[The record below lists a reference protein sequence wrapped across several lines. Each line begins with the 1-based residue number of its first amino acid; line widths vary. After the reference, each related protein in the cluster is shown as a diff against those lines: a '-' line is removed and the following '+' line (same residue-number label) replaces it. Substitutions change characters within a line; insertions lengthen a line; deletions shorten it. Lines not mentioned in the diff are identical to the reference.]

1 MTVPRPTP
9 PLGARPPVDSA
20 AVPAS
25 RPGLPIWPLYLM
37 FGLVLVWW
45 LLGGLYLLWAP
56 LALVLGVVLMVR
68 GQVRLPPGWAL
79 WAVLVALMALSFLR
93 LDGNGLVGFV
103 LRFGFVVAAFL
114 VYLYVYNAAR
124 SGVSW
129 QSLFHPLCLFWLTVV
144 ALGWLAVI
152 APKLSLT
159 TPVEMVLPG
168 SISGERMVQAL
179 THLKATEHN
188 PLSRNPYYR
197 TAAPYPYTNNWGTGF
212 AVMVPCVL
220 AYVTSF
226 RTGWMR
232 RALLVS
238 LPLALV
244 PAFLTLN
251 RGMFVGVGIGLCYV
265 GVRALVRGDVRII
278 ASIGA
283 VGVLAVLVTFLVPV
297 GDLISNRV
305 ENTDS
310 TTDRLDI
317 YRRTL
322 AAVADS
328 PLLGYGAP
336 QFVDTIK
343 VAEPLGTQGQIWL
356 IMYSHGVP
364 ALLAMLLF
372 FVLVARR
379 LARAVSPGG
388 VWLSAVPVVALG
400 VTPFYGYTDINLSV
414 MFFAIGL
421 AMAAVDGPVNRPSV
435 WPTR

>member
-1 MTVPRPTP
+1 MTEPRPTP
-9 PLGARPPVDSA
+9 PLGARPREESADEHNRADLPV
-20 AVPAS
+20 
-25 RPGLPIWPLYLM
+25 WPLHLL
-37 FGLVLVWW
+37 FGLALVWW

-56 LALVLGVVLMVR
+56 LAAVMAAVLLVR
-68 GQVRLPPGWAL
+68 GRVRWPAGSVL

-93 LDGNGLVGFV
+93 LGGSGLVGFV
-103 LRFGFVVAAFL
+103 LRFGFVLSAFV

-129 QSLFHPLCLFWLTVV
+129 QALFQPLCVFWLTVV
-144 ALGWLAVI
+144 ALGWLAVF
-152 APKLSLT
+152 APKLSVT
-159 TPVEMVLPG
+159 TPVEMLLPG

-220 AYVTSF
+220 AYITSF
-226 RTGWMR
+226 RRGWMR
-232 RALLVS
+232 RVLIVS

-265 GVRALVRGDVRII
+265 GVRALIRGDVRII
-278 ASIGA
+278 ASIVA
-283 VGVLAVLVTFLVPV
+283 VAMLAFLVTFFVPV

-310 TTDRLDI
+310 TVDRLDI

-322 AAVADS
+322 AAVAES

-364 ALLAMLLF
+364 AFLAMVLF
-372 FVLVARR
+372 FLVVARR
-379 LARAVSPGG
+379 LTAAVTPGG

-400 VTPFYGYTDINLSV
+400 ITPFYGYTDINLSV

-421 AMAAVDGPVNRPSV
+421 AMAAVDGPVNRPTV
-435 WPTR
+435 RPAGG